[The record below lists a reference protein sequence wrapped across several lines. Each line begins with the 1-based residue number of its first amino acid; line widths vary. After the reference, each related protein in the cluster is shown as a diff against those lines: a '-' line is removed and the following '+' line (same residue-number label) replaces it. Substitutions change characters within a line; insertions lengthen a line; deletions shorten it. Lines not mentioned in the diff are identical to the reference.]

1 MATRKP
7 LVIIG
12 GQIQELPA
20 ADAIDSASFTGTNW
34 TDLTDG
40 GTTTLHSHAGG
51 SVVVS
56 NLVAAPQTIAADT
69 SLIVSSYLIITS
81 DLTISGNLMVTG

>member
-20 ADAIDSASFTGTNW
+20 ADAIDSASFAGTNW

-51 SVVVS
+51 SNDMVHIYAF
-56 NLVAAPQTIAADT
+56 AAAH
-69 SLIVSSYLIITS
+69 
-81 DLTISGNLMVTG
+81 G